1 MKRRKKKGEKMNDI
15 SLVQYKVLSKV
26 GLLVV
31 VWPLFNVTEAAEA
44 VEVVADEGGAACS
57 GLGSCGRATRD
68 SLSKELILVLLGR
81 RG

>member
-1 MKRRKKKGEKMNDI
+1 MNDI

-57 GLGSCGRATRD
+57 GLGRATRD
-68 SLSKELILVLLGR
+68 SLSQELILVLLGR